1 MFREMRRKEQIWFLI
16 RAISIKIILK
26 SYVILNREGVSYMN
40 NNTVVE
46 KIVDYI
52 ETHINEDLPLDKIA
66 NALNYSKFY
75 IARIFTEETKCT
87 VYKYIQGRRLT
98 LAAQKL
104 VETEQPIVEIAY
116 EAHYD
121 SQQAFTLAF
130 KQLYEC
136 TPNIYRKNGV
146 FHPKQSKICMMGSF
160 NGYSFMYYLAGG
172 QLAA

>member
-1 MFREMRRKEQIWFLI
+1 
-16 RAISIKIILK
+16 
-26 SYVILNREGVSYMN
+26 MN

-52 ETHINEDLPLDKIA
+52 ETHINEDLSLDKIA

-130 KQLYEC
+130 KRLYEC
-136 TPNIYRKNGV
+136 TTNIIKKMVCSTLNNRRY
-146 FHPKQSKICMMGSF
+146 
-160 NGYSFMYYLAGG
+160 A
-172 QLAA
+172 

>member
-1 MFREMRRKEQIWFLI
+1 
-16 RAISIKIILK
+16 
-26 SYVILNREGVSYMN
+26 MN
-40 NNTVVE
+40 NNAVVK

-52 ETHINEDLPLDKIA
+52 ETHIDEDLSLDKIA
-66 NALNYSKFY
+66 DALRYSKFY

-98 LAAQKL
+98 LAAQKP
-104 VETEQPIVEIAY
+104 VETEQSIVKIAY

-130 KQLYEC
+130 KQLYGY
-136 TPNIYRKNGV
+136 TPKIYRDNSV
-146 FHPKQSKICMMGSF
+146 FNPKQSRISMMSSL

-172 QLAA
+172 KLAA

>member
-1 MFREMRRKEQIWFLI
+1 
-16 RAISIKIILK
+16 
-26 SYVILNREGVSYMN
+26 MN

-66 NALNYSKFY
+66 NVLNYSKFY

-116 EAHYD
+116 EAYYD

-130 KQLYEC
+130 KQLYELSL
-136 TPNIYRKNGV
+136 I
-146 FHPKQSKICMMGSF
+146 HI
-160 NGYSFMYYLAGG
+160 
-172 QLAA
+172 

>member
-1 MFREMRRKEQIWFLI
+1 
-16 RAISIKIILK
+16 
-26 SYVILNREGVSYMN
+26 MN
-40 NNTVVE
+40 NNAVVK

-52 ETHINEDLPLDKIA
+52 ETHIDEDLSLNKIA
-66 NALNYSKFY
+66 DALNYSKFY

-87 VYKYIQGRRLT
+87 VYKYIRGRRLT

-136 TPNIYRKNGV
+136 SPKIYRKNGV
-146 FHPKQSKICMMGSF
+146 FHPKQSKICMRSSL
-160 NGYSFMYYLAGG
+160 NGCFMYDLAGG
-172 QLAA
+172 KSAA

>member
-1 MFREMRRKEQIWFLI
+1 
-16 RAISIKIILK
+16 
-26 SYVILNREGVSYMN
+26 MN
-40 NNTVVE
+40 KNNTVVE
-46 KIVDYI
+46 KIIDYI
-52 ETHINEDLPLDKIA
+52 ETHMNEDLSLDKIA
-66 NALNYSKFY
+66 NAFNYSKFY

-104 VETEQPIVEIAY
+104 VETEQSIVEIAY

-136 TPNIYRKNGV
+136 TPNIYRKNGM
-146 FHPKQSKICMMGSF
+146 FYPKQSRICMMSSF
-160 NGYSFMYYLAGG
+160 DGCSFIYYLAGG
-172 QLAA
+172 KLAA